1 MAKGFMATSKGTPA
15 WKALLDDCED
25 SFKRFMKVEKIVPPL
40 VEKKLLKRKLGKM
53 VIKQQDPGLLVSTTQ
68 AEWGPDQFLTYLEV
82 LIELCRTEGPEGNTL
97 KFMRVM
103 KGSLE
108 AVKPEPSSKLER
120 TIQKFKETVDMGFLT
135 VESQIQPVKSIDSQ
149 TIIAAVLSEQQ
160 ASSTSSIQLSSHSP
174 MQPPNGQIGNAV
186 SHCFTHEGGV
196 LYSPVHGVSVTI
208 PPNAIPGHVEKFFL
222 SMHFYLGHP
231 FTLKED
237 VNICSVVV
245 WFHLHPPIEFL
256 EDVTVA
262 IPHAVR
268 ADLTSLCVL
277 TWGEDKQGPPYK
289 LNTEV
294 PADFSDGYHAVFK
307 VRHFSPFSAGRKKDS
322 SKKRKKVNS
331 SSRSKRL
338 DRFKSQTSSSLEH
351 SFDDSC
357 TVSISRTVCHSPSLC
372 DHGNT
377 SNDGMQSDNPEL
389 PSAGQITYSLVC
401 YMPKDRSG
409 AEWSVTFAACYNH
422 PTGNW
427 VSD

>member
-1 MAKGFMATSKGTPA
+1 MAVSKGTPA
-15 WKALLDDCED
+15 WKVILDCGD

-40 VEKKLLKRKLGKM
+40 VEKKLLKKRLGKM
-53 VIKQQDPGLLVSTTQ
+53 IIKQQDPELLVATTQ

-82 LIELCRTEGPEGNTL
+82 LIELCRIEGPEGNTL
-97 KFMRVM
+97 QFMRVM

-108 AVKPEPSSKLER
+108 AMRPEPSSELER
-120 TIQKFKETVDMGFLT
+120 AIQRFKETMDMEFGSQ
-135 VESQIQPVKSIDSQ
+135 VQQIIESTEQ
-149 TIIAAVLSEQQ
+149 TTIPAVLSEQQ
-160 ASSTSSIQLSSHSP
+160 ALSTSSVQLSSHSP

-196 LYSPVHGVSVTI
+196 LYSPVHGVSVVI
-208 PPNAIPGHVEKFFL
+208 PPNAIPLGNEKVFL

-237 VNICSVVV
+237 VKICSVVV

-256 EDVTVA
+256 EDVTVE

-322 SKKRKKVNS
+322 SIKRIKADCGTARNH
-331 SSRSKRL
+331 RL
-338 DRFKSQTSSSLEH
+338 DVLKNQTTSSLEH
-351 SFDDSC
+351 SFEDSC
-357 TVSISRTVCHSPSLC
+357 TVSISHSP
-372 DHGNT
+372 
-377 SNDGMQSDNPEL
+377 SDNPER
-389 PSAGQITYSLVC
+389 PSAGQITYTLVC

-409 AEWSVTFAACYNH
+409 AQWNVTFAACYNH